1 MLACV
6 CVCARAGGAQTFF
19 FKTKGGPAKINLG
32 TTALTSKTKRVAVGQ
47 LNRVSFTFA
56 NLMSVI

>member
-1 MLACV
+1 M
-6 CVCARAGGAQTFF
+6 CARAGGGAQTFF

-47 LNRVSFTFA
+47 LNHVSFTFA